1 MVINGGSW
9 NPARGIRTR
18 PKVCFFQFVFV
29 MPKYNT
35 VIAKASAYD
44 DYWSVPLQL
53 EQFTAFD
60 AIGRALEKN

>member
-1 MVINGGSW
+1 MEPG
-9 NPARGIRTR
+9 ARHSYSAEG
-18 PKVCFFQFVFV
+18 VFFQFIYV

-44 DYWSVPLQL
+44 DFWSVPLQL
-53 EQFTAFD
+53 EQFSAFD

>member
-1 MVINGGSW
+1 MEPG
-9 NPARGIRTR
+9 ARHSYSAEG
-18 PKVCFFQFVFV
+18 VFFQFVFV

>member
-1 MVINGGSW
+1 
-9 NPARGIRTR
+9 
-18 PKVCFFQFVFV
+18 

-44 DYWSVPLQL
+44 DFWSVPLQL
-53 EQFTAFD
+53 EQFAAFD